1 MRVVALSPLGHLV
14 LPVRHLQVPLSGEV
28 LLHVMA
34 SGLCGS
40 DVPRAYQTGTLS
52 FPRVLGH
59 EFAGRVEAVG
69 LGGDPALIGKRMAVF
84 PIVPCMTCEFCQQH
98 HYPRCLNYSSYG
110 SRRDGGFSEYLT
122 VPEFNLLEFPDHV
135 SYSAAAMLEPATIAL
150 HVIRRANLDLNDS
163 IVIIGAGPIGLM
175 A

>member
-1 MRVVALSPLGHLV
+1 
-14 LPVRHLQVPLSGEV
+14 
-28 LLHVMA
+28 
-34 SGLCGS
+34 
-40 DVPRAYQTGTLS
+40 
-52 FPRVLGH
+52 
-59 EFAGRVEAVG
+59 
-69 LGGDPALIGKRMAVF
+69 
-84 PIVPCMTCEFCQQH
+84 MTCEFCQQH

-122 VPEFNLLEFPDHV
+122 VPEFNLVEFPDHV

-175 A
+175 AARWATIYGAQKVMLIDVNPKKVEFCRELGFEHVCLATEE